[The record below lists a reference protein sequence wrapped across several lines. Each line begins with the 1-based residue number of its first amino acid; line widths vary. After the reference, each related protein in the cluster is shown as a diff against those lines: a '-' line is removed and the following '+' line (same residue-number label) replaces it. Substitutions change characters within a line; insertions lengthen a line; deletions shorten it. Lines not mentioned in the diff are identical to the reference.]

1 MTSPMMVEA
10 GALAEVAPYM
20 RGRGWSGAVLIVDR
34 FTLSAAGGKLRGLL
48 EDGGVGCSV
57 CVLPED
63 ALGQVLADE
72 RAIVHTL
79 LHIPSDAAGLA
90 LVAVGAGTIHDVA
103 RFAAATRGVPF
114 ISVPTA
120 ASVDGFTSLGA
131 PLIIQGFKRTVDAVA
146 PVALFADTGVLT
158 AAPRRLTA
166 AGFGDMLAKYTSLA
180 DWRFSH
186 LIGGEPYDAELA
198 AETAAALRDCVE
210 RADEIAALSEGGIRT
225 LLDSLIRS
233 GLVMRKLGTSHPASG
248 GEHHL
253 SHYWE
258 MRHLSAGKRQE
269 LHGRKTGLAAVYI
282 AGLYHSF
289 IARFDGGP
297 GELAQHVAS
306 RELAERVQTHWSELR
321 EAVGRIPQPQELKRL
336 LELTGNEPDRIELDA
351 ELVRDGLR
359 EAYRV
364 RDRYTLLRFINEN
377 GLLEQL
383 TT

>member
-1 MTSPMMVEA
+1 MTSPIIVEA
-10 GALAEVAPYM
+10 GALEAVVPYM
-20 RGRGWSGAVLIVDR
+20 RGQGWNGAVLIVDR
-34 FTLSAAGGKLRGLL
+34 FTFSAAGDKLHGLL
-48 EDGGVGCSV
+48 EDGGIGCSV

-63 ALGQVLADE
+63 TLEQVLADE

-90 LVAVGAGTIHDVA
+90 LVAVGAGTIHDVV

-131 PLIIQGFKRTVDAVA
+131 PLIVQGFKRTIAAVA
-146 PVALFADTGVLT
+146 PVALFADTDVLV

-198 AETAAALRDCVE
+198 AETAAALHDCVE
-210 RADEIAALSEGGIRT
+210 QAEEIAALSERGIRT
-225 LLDSLIRS
+225 LTDGLIRS
-233 GLVMRKLGTSHPASG
+233 GLVMRKFGMSHPASG

-258 MRHLSAGKRQE
+258 MRHLSEGKRQE

-282 AGLYHSF
+282 AEMYHRF
-289 IARFDGGP
+289 IARFDGTLD
-297 GELAQHVAS
+297 ELALHVAD
-306 RELAERVQTHWSELR
+306 RRLAELLQANWSELR
-321 EAVGRIPQPQELKRL
+321 EAISRIPEPQQLRRL
-336 LELTGNEPDRIELDA
+336 LELTGNEPERIELDA

-364 RDRYTLLRFINEN
+364 RDRFTLLRFINEN

-383 TT
+383 TM